1 MSKPQSP
8 TFKCLE
14 ASQEIAF
21 ANYQLT
27 VHGFLHGL
35 RKSLSPPC
43 QPGKIAPI
51 SKLQLTSST
60 CHEDLLFVDSVAAV
74 SGPGILDPPES
85 TSSEIDSDRVV
96 NPIPEARRLQ
106 SAVPEGADG
115 CDVLRTMPKVVRTY
129 TRKITREFPVRED
142 SPTSSLRRS
151 FVHERALLNGPL
163 DDASNTSIKQFASKK
178 DRRIKDTKKRTSA
191 VPRKRRQK
199 IVQDDEEACQED
211 CSGDGADTVIRKDNK
226 TKRKK
231 RKKRR
236 APVNQLALVARAP
249 SHEDYRLN
257 FQVRTSL
264 WHFHLLWVLIKLCA

>member
-8 TFKCLE
+8 TSKCLG

-21 ANYQLT
+21 ASYQLT
-27 VHGFLHGL
+27 VQGFLHGL
-35 RKSLSPPC
+35 RKPLSPPC
-43 QPGKIAPI
+43 QPGKVAPI

-96 NPIPEARRLQ
+96 SPIPKARRLQ
-106 SAVPEGADG
+106 PVVPEGADG
-115 CDVLRTMPKVVRTY
+115 CDVLMTMPKVVRTY
-129 TRKITREFPVRED
+129 TRRITRESPLRED
-142 SPTSSLRRS
+142 SPISSLSRS
-151 FVHERALLNGPL
+151 SVYERVLPKGPL
-163 DDASNTSIKQFASKK
+163 DDALDTSIEYLASKE
-178 DRRIKDTKKRTSA
+178 DRRIKDAKKRTSA
-191 VPRKRRQK
+191 VPQKRRQK
-199 IVQDDEEACQED
+199 IVQDDEKACQEN

-249 SHEDYRLN
+249 SHEDSRLN
-257 FQVRTSL
+257 SQVRTSL
-264 WHFHLLWVLIKLCA
+264 WHFHLLWVLIMRCV